1 MATIRLHKRQLPL
14 IEITGSGLYVNS
26 SASQI
31 NIGQGNSISVT
42 GSVVNLVTPATLTVD
57 TTNSSSGSHTHQI
70 DASSDPQVNS
80 KILKTDT
87 SGKIRIRQLGV
98 NSPAMPDT
106 HSLEV
111 SGSPNL
117 QFKILYDA
125 NNYASLGV
133 NALSDLNIKTLNNV
147 IISPCANIVTDTD
160 EILPNLNYF
169 TNIGDITKK
178 YLSLHVAE
186 IWAETLVAQ
195 NTIATIGGRILV
207 APSNI
212 LTQDL
217 SASGSS
223 ITVKYNNLFNGDTI
237 YMEGNNQVEWMRI
250 TSGSSGTSGSYVYT
264 VTRDLDGSG
273 ANNWLAGDS
282 LVNTQ
287 KALIDIHSLNRF
299 TGSEVIGGGI
309 TGYVRNSNT
318 YNDLKPLWGIG
329 NLQNIYGYG
338 SETYGV
344 AFGKY
349 DDGETWLSMD
359 TTNGFRIV
367 RGASSAEI
375 LGQWTKTGSVI
386 IGSTNTNRPYI
397 QIDSNIGMTIF
408 NSGSVLGRWT
418 TTGSVIIGNSM
429 TNNRIEI
436 APVNGI
442 SFYSGN
448 NLRGNFNSVGNF
460 WFGSSFN
467 STRIEYNSTN
477 GLVLYSS
484 TNQNVIQLT
493 TTGSAIIQNRLLVNG
508 TNSAIAIGNPPPT
521 SSTVGTGLW
530 IDRTGLYGLQSNVR
544 QAYFGSD
551 GKLYA
556 GGGNIRLES
565 TGLIINQS
573 GSQIYNPSNA
583 IRFLSG
589 TNEIARMWSSDVS
602 GMIGTLSIEV
612 LSPYE
617 SNIFI
622 NATGSGLNS
631 NIYLEANSKDTS
643 YQYKSSLVLTDNASG
658 YPTTRLYIRRSDIFS
673 NTFEINEDGLR
684 LFWTTFGPP
693 HTNTDYFGVS
703 SSDYV
708 AWARGGLS
716 TWGDLRLQNTSSIT
730 TGISNTTRIYSDANN
745 NAVFRRSNGAISDM
759 TGQVGWL
766 LPFGFSRLQS
776 LWTFQEGFADGNN
789 QSALDLSQNRVHM
802 TALNQTWV
810 NKPIEPTG
818 GLRSIFYLNGTNA
831 YFYRTSDRG
840 LNTNN
845 WIMFGGWFHLGSVTR
860 NHGFVRNGSTIVGW
874 NLLYYK
880 PAGNGYVELD
890 VDNGSTL
897 TVAVQREL
905 TTAGWHFIGMRYWW
919 VASNH
924 FAIQLFL
931 DGAYYNT
938 SITSIN
944 QMRTATGNF
953 EIGRAG
959 SAGTYY
965 LQGMVATAFLCGSG
979 HGNELYDYYNNTK
992 VYFGR

>member
-98 NSPAMPDT
+98 NSPIMPDT

-264 VTRDLDGSG
+264 VTRNLDGSG

-318 YNDLKPLWGIG
+318 YNDLKPLWAIG
-329 NLQNIYGYG
+329 NLQNVYGYG

-429 TNNRIEI
+429 TNNRIQI
-436 APVNGI
+436 APVSGI

-467 STRIEYNSTN
+467 SARIEYNSTD

-493 TTGSAIIQNRLLVNG
+493 TTGSAIIQNKLLLNG

-521 SSTVGTGLW
+521 SSTAGTGLW
-530 IDRTGLYGLQSNVR
+530 LDRSGLYGLNANVR

-556 GGGNIRLES
+556 GGGNVYIDSEGIKIKQGLLIANKLTWVDDIGNEFGHIFMYDGGGFSSFNIQVNTYPLFYAYVTSSIRR
-565 TGLIINQS
+565 I
-573 GSQIYNPSNA
+573 
-583 IRFLSG
+583 
-589 TNEIARMWSSDVS
+589 
-602 GMIGTLSIEV
+602 
-612 LSPYE
+612 
-617 SNIFI
+617 
-622 NATGSGLNS
+622 GLNS
-631 NIYLEANSKDTS
+631 
-643 YQYKSSLVLTDNASG
+643 
-658 YPTTRLYIRRSDIFS
+658 
-673 NTFEINEDGLR
+673 GLR
-684 LFWTTFGPP
+684 VGNSDVTGLP
-693 HTNTDYFGVS
+693 HGNLWVEGKSEFRNSVQITS
-703 SSDYV
+703 
-708 AWARGGLS
+708 GGLS
-716 TWGDLRLQNTSSIT
+716 L
-730 TGISNTTRIYSDANN
+730 SN
-745 NAVFRRSNGAISDM
+745 NGALSTTNYALQLISTNLAINFPNHISLFNRWDTLQIRQAGGGATDITGNMAFMMPLTFGGIRACWFTHGGFVNQSYYDVLDISPNAIPM
-759 TGQVGWL
+759 TGVGGTQEL
-766 LPFGFSRLQS
+766 L
-776 LWTFQEGFADGNN
+776 TFLPSGN
-789 QSALDLSQNRVHM
+789 LSYE
-802 TALNQTWV
+802 
-810 NKPIEPTG
+810 I
-818 GLRSIFYLNGTNA
+818 SLNGSTD
-831 YFYRTSDRG
+831 YFYRTLNAG
-840 LNTNN
+840 LEVNN
-845 WIMFGGWFHLGSVTR
+845 WIAFCAWVRLDSPTR
-860 NHGFVRNGSTIVGW
+860 SHGICRAGTTTMMW
-874 NLLYYK
+874 NLLYNYSGG
-880 PAGNGYVELD
+880 ANGYFEFGAFDTGNTYRVFTQ
-890 VDNGSTL
+890 VNS
-897 TVAVQREL
+897 VS
-905 TTAGWHFIGMRYWW
+905 GWHCVGIRYGL
-919 VASNH
+919 ASSTN
-924 FAIQLFL
+924 FLAQLFL
-931 DGAYYNT
+931 DGTFYNHGLA
-938 SITSIN
+938 SFSG
-944 QMRTATGNF
+944 MRAGAGNF
-953 EIGRAG
+953 ELGRAG
-959 SAGTYY
+959 SGGTYY
-965 LQGMVATAFLCGSG
+965 LDGIIPVAWFSGS
-979 HGNELYDYYNNTK
+979 NKEEMMLNYYNMTK
-992 VYFGR
+992 AYFISGS